1 MVILRSINI
10 IHHSLKNPHCFSK
23 ISMWQFCISWHLH
36 LVLSFLTIISFL
48 TTTSYST
55 TALGPL
61 LDALDRCVGFFNLT
75 LLSGSP
81 HCAPGNC
88 YFFSH
93 DVLLLRLLL
102 EFKALDPQSFLVK
115 EGVTCYLCR
124 MSYYCRSTTSSTP
137 YNLLKPWTFGQQ
149 KPFFGWFLIL
159 RPHCHFLW

>member
-1 MVILRSINI
+1 MRRI
-10 IHHSLKNPHCFSK
+10 
-23 ISMWQFCISWHLH
+23 
-36 LVLSFLTIISFL
+36 
-48 TTTSYST
+48 
-55 TALGPL
+55 
-61 LDALDRCVGFFNLT
+61 FNLT

-93 DVLLLRLLL
+93 DVLLLHLLL
-102 EFKALDPQSFLVK
+102 AFKALDPQSFLVK

-159 RPHCHFLW
+159 RPHCHFFVVRGFIYMRRRLSRVSHMTHPHHGTAPSCFCTVQNTTSYLNSHVV